1 MAKVRF
7 CDIKETQIAIHFTN
21 QIQLEKLVDY
31 LKAYGY
37 DYGTG
42 NQEIPLNYMDN
53 IKELGVRY
61 FSRTD
66 NQYLTLDR
74 SKSYHP
80 RNYVSC
86 GLGRYATKYN
96 FSDIDWN
103 VA

>member
-1 MAKVRF
+1 MAKIRF
-7 CDIKETQIAIHFTN
+7 CDIKETEIAIHFTN
-21 QIQLEKLVDY
+21 QAQLEKLVDY

-42 NQEIPLNYMDN
+42 KQENPLNHMDN

-61 FSRTD
+61 FGDD
-66 NQYLTLDR
+66 NRYLTLDR

-96 FSDIDWN
+96 FSSIDWN
-103 VA
+103 IT